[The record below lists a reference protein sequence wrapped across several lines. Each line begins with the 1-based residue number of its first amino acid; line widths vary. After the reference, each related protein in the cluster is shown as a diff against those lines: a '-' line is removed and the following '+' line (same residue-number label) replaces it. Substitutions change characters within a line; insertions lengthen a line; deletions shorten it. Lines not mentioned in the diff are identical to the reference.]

1 MGKQGEQHRVLVTG
15 GAGAIGRVVCR
26 QLCAGG
32 HAVRS
37 FDRRAAA
44 DAGQSLTGELTDAA
58 ALDAACAGM
67 DTVVHLAATTD
78 DADFLTRL
86 LPDNIVGLFQVLE
99 AAVRQR
105 VRRVVLA
112 SSIQVVAGIAP
123 PAGHPVRVADGT
135 CATNHYAATKVLAEE
150 FSRLYARKYRLST
163 LAVRLG
169 WFPRNATERARMA
182 EYAGFHDIYLSHADA
197 ARFFACAV
205 TATTP
210 APGESAVLFATSKPA
225 HGPGVDLAPSRI
237 IIGYEPQDMWP
248 SESARAAGQA

>member
-1 MGKQGEQHRVLVTG
+1 MGMHGAQHRVLVTG

-26 QLCAGG
+26 QLRADG

-37 FDRRAAA
+37 FDRRSAPP
-44 DAGQSLTGELTDAA
+44 AGEGLTGELTDVA
-58 ALDAACAGM
+58 ALDAACTGM

-99 AAVRQR
+99 AAVRQH
-105 VRRVVLA
+105 VRRVIVA
-112 SSIQVVAGIAP
+112 SSIQVVAGIPP
-123 PAGHPVRVADGT
+123 PAGRPLRVDDGT

-150 FSRLYARKYRLST
+150 FARLYARKYRMST

-169 WFPRNATERARMA
+169 WFPRNAAERARMA
-182 EYAGFHDIYLSHADA
+182 QHSGFHDIYLSHADA

-205 TATTP
+205 ASTMP
-210 APGESAVLFATSKPA
+210 APGEWAVVFATSRPA
-225 HGPGVDLAPSRI
+225 HGPGMDLTPSQA
-237 IIGYEPQDMWP
+237 IIGYAPQDMWP
-248 SESARAAGQA
+248 NESARDGG